1 MTVFKRLYEDHAK
14 KNTGLILLY
23 LGSFFRSDNGTS
35 GSGR

>member
-1 MTVFKRLYEDHAK
+1 MTVFKGYMRIMK

-23 LGSFFRSDNGTS
+23 LGDFFRSDNGTS